1 MGRRV
6 LAILVAAVLALLGA
20 LLVFTYAKNADNRAV
35 AGQQPKAVYV
45 TKSVLPAGTTL
56 KDALA
61 QGLVTKTTV
70 AAKAEPVGAL
80 ESIDTTNQNLL
91 AVADV
96 APGQY
101 LLSAGFGTT
110 KIGTKAI
117 TIPDGM
123 LAISVSLSDP
133 ARVGNFVTPGS
144 HITVFETAKLK
155 KFGTDP
161 ASKQFNELDIRG
173 TAVLLPDAL
182 VIGMGNAT
190 TSPAVQPAADTANAQ
205 AQSGGASF
213 LVTPGRQPDGFGA
226 ARPRH
231 STATRCT
238 PACAAARLRFLR
250 GSKQTTPTRSG
261 SDDEHPLG
269 PRPLRCRALPDGARG
284 RWPAAHVGSAGR
296 SGSAGQQGHLPDRH
310 RS

>member
-20 LLVFTYAKNADNRAV
+20 LLVFTYARNADNRAV
-35 AGQQPKAVYV
+35 AGQQPKQVYV
-45 TKSVLPAGTTL
+45 TKSVVPAGTTL

-61 QGLVTKTTV
+61 QNLIVKTVV
-70 AAKAEPVGAL
+70 AAKSEPVGAL
-80 ESIDTTNQNLL
+80 ESIDKTNESLI

-96 APGQY
+96 PPGQY
-101 LLSAGFGTT
+101 LLAAAFGTT

-117 TIPDGM
+117 PVPDGM

-144 HITVFETAKLK
+144 HISVFETAKLK

-161 ASKQFNELDIRG
+161 VSKQFNDLDIKG
-173 TAVLLPDAL
+173 TAVLLPDAM

-190 TSPAVQPAADTANAQ
+190 TGSAPKPTETANAQ

-213 LVTPGRQPDGFGA
+213 LVTLA
-226 ARPRH
+226 V
-231 STATRCT
+231 S
-238 PACAAARLRFLR
+238 PADSVRLVHAINNYTLYAGLR
-250 GSKQTTPTRSG
+250 GSKVTMPPGLQA
-261 SDDEHPLG
+261 DDTDPFG
-269 PRPLRCRALPDGARG
+269 K
-284 RWPAAHVGSAGR
+284 
-296 SGSAGQQGHLPDRH
+296 
-310 RS
+310 